1 MSDRAYSG
9 TSERKLHELMLSLGG
24 VGMLSHNM
32 ICEKINII
40 ALSYPLKRV
49 AYFGS
54 FATDTQTTASDL
66 DILVEFDTPAV
77 SLLMLSDLK
86 NRLEDELMLPVDII
100 HYPLPEG
107 SFIEI
112 GKVVPVYGE

>member
-1 MSDRAYSG
+1 
-9 TSERKLHELMLSLGG
+9 
-24 VGMLSHNM
+24 MLSHDT

-40 ALSYPLKRV
+40 APSYPLKRV

-54 FATDTQTTASDL
+54 FATDTQTTVSDL

-77 SLLMLSDLK
+77 SLLMLSEIK
-86 NRLEDELMLPVDII
+86 NRLEDELMIPVDVI
-100 HYPLPEG
+100 HYPLPED
-107 SFIEI
+107 SFIKI